1 MLKCLQYK
9 HYIRNK
15 KLKPK
20 EKCQKCQID
29 EKPSFILRGTYYEK
43 CEKEIREIQ
52 KRLEAEA
59 MPLYRSNKLKGNIK
73 FRSIFHLPCGK
84 FRRALWWTWEE
95 YAKSEP
101 YAHTN
106 CFGRN
111 VRLWFECEEEERT
124 EENVFLKKRIRA
136 GGLLRQGRL
145 ASWENRENGLSSE
158 PLTLEMPRSR
168 FFDIIVFLN
177 TFTIN
182 QYDIF
187 DEIRQTNGTKIEN
200 QVIDT
205 FTIQIYAQSLFIHD
219 LELFSMLLANFFQM
233 THWYY
238 DYRSSMDRSMLKN

>member
-73 FRSIFHLPCGK
+73 FRSIFHWPCGK
-84 FRRALWWTWEE
+84 FRRALRWTWEE

-101 YAHTN
+101 YAHIN

-136 GGLLRQGRL
+136 GSLLRQGRL

-187 DEIRQTNGTKIEN
+187 DEIRQT
-200 QVIDT
+200 
-205 FTIQIYAQSLFIHD
+205 S
-219 LELFSMLLANFFQM
+219 
-233 THWYY
+233 
-238 DYRSSMDRSMLKN
+238 KNKWN